1 MKGLVFFF
9 ILTDLKNK
17 HGIDSIICDV
27 FSQRNFIVN
36 SIIVKKTAHD
46 FGVGLPLSK
55 LSRCCLCLINLSFD
69 PKHPHFHLFFFQRQ
83 QTNKVR
89 HSISNLL
96 EQSDPDI
103 DTG

>member
-36 SIIVKKTAHD
+36 SIVVKKTAHD
-46 FGVGLPLSK
+46 FGVG
-55 LSRCCLCLINLSFD
+55 
-69 PKHPHFHLFFFQRQ
+69 
-83 QTNKVR
+83 
-89 HSISNLL
+89 
-96 EQSDPDI
+96 
-103 DTG
+103 